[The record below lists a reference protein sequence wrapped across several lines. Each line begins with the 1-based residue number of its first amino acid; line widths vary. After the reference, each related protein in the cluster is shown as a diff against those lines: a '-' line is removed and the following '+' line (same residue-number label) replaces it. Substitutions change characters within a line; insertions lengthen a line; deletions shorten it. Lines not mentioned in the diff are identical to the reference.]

1 MALLED
7 KSMMGFIILVLLICG
22 LIGYI
27 IHLLNNQINISNELN
42 GIINKLDT
50 DVNQEIKIIEDKVTN
65 INDKIKDNNIP
76 EESLEDIKK
85 NINSMKD
92 KISKATSNE
101 ISESNVRECPECICN
116 NQTIDE
122 KALHDKIQANKV
134 TCPNLEEI
142 VRAVF
147 PGRGT
152 PGFTVYG
159 EYVPIDENSEYYL
172 SFWSMIFGSGVGGAL
187 AIAGGT
193 ILGGLIGGEI
203 AERLSED
210 EQMEFGQVTED
221 ALENKDMGETSNWT
235 SSLSADT
242 TGEVSVTQSFELK
255 QKPCKKI
262 KQKLDKDGQTF
273 VKIKSFCRDEN
284 DNWVEVTE

>member
-1 MALLED
+1 ML
-7 KSMMGFIILVLLICG
+7 KKFIIPVIFIFSLSSCETNG
-22 LIGYI
+22 E
-27 IHLLNNQINISNELN
+27 NN
-42 GIINKLDT
+42 
-50 DVNQEIKIIEDKVTN
+50 KIIGQ
-65 INDKIKDNNIP
+65 IIGAG
-76 EESLEDIKK
+76 LG
-85 NINSMKD
+85 
-92 KISKATSNE
+92 
-101 ISESNVRECPECICN
+101 
-116 NQTIDE
+116 
-122 KALHDKIQANKV
+122 ALVGYQ
-134 TCPNLEEI
+134 
-142 VRAVF
+142 
-147 PGRGT
+147 
-152 PGFTVYG
+152 
-159 EYVPIDENSEYYL
+159 
-172 SFWSMIFGSGVGGAL
+172 FGSGVGGAL

-203 AERLSED
+203 AEMLSED

-273 VKIKSFCRDEN
+273 VKIKSFCRGDD